1 MHLKPMPLMASQA
14 DHIGFGLHLIP
25 GSMRREPG
33 GHWVTKSELQLSNAQ
48 KQGACLYLA
57 LLSRMLFYP
66 SVKLVDLVLYGLFYV
81 WVSTLCLLCSR
92 LNSEDCCRKSML
104 EANICLHQVHVLP
117 VGVPGSSHR

>member
-1 MHLKPMPLMASQA
+1 MHLKPMPSTTSQA
-14 DHIGFGLHLIP
+14 HLTGFGLHMVP

-33 GHWVTKSELQLSNAQ
+33 GHWVTKSELQLSNVQ

-57 LLSRMLFYP
+57 LLSRMLLYP
-66 SVKLVDLVLYGLFYV
+66 SVKLVDLVLYCLFYV
-81 WVSTLCLLCSR
+81 WVSTLCLLCMR

-104 EANICLHQVHVLP
+104 GANNCLHQGHVIS